1 MGAHR
6 ISTGGASALPFA
18 LISDA
23 IPKLSRDALEGLV
36 EDLIDRLDLADGD
49 PEIEPN
55 GDELDGSG
63 TAEDDY
69 HPGCDR
75 HRPGCPIS
83 DPPEE
88 DDEDYCLSSED
99 RGSSYM
105 PNANFPGRQL
115 FKEFE
120 SDPDCERWHQ
130 PVHLP

>member
-6 ISTGGASALPFA
+6 ISSGGASALPLA

-23 IPKLSRDALEGLV
+23 IPRLSRDALEGLV
-36 EDLIDRLDLADGD
+36 EDLIDRLDRADGD
-49 PEIEPN
+49 PDIEPN

-69 HPGCDR
+69 QPGYDNV
-75 HRPGCPIS
+75 RPGCPIS

-88 DDEDYCLSSED
+88 DDQDYCLSSED
-99 RGSSYM
+99 RGSGHM
-105 PNANFPGRQL
+105 PNATFIGHNRASEG
-115 FKEFE
+115 E

-130 PVHLP
+130 PVHLA